1 MDSISYSLG
10 IVLAANLK
18 NQGFSD
24 INTEELAQGFA
35 DSPSG
40 EGKLTVEDADAKIR
54 EMMMKVQEEKS
65 ISCTIEE
72 GGLVLFSSRTP
83 HASFPNKSNKNRPA
97 YLCQYSSEPIIPP
110 PGSNKKF
117 RAELI

>member
-35 DSPSG
+35 DSLSG
-40 EGKLTVEDADAKIR
+40 EGKLTVEDAD
-54 EMMMKVQEEKS
+54 EKS
-65 ISCTIEE
+65 E
-72 GGLVLFSSRTP
+72 
-83 HASFPNKSNKNRPA
+83 K
-97 YLCQYSSEPIIPP
+97 
-110 PGSNKKF
+110 
-117 RAELI
+117 

>member
-35 DSPSG
+35 EFKYVDFWNFHQ
-40 EGKLTVEDADAKIR
+40 LYDIY
-54 EMMMKVQEEKS
+54 
-65 ISCTIEE
+65 
-72 GGLVLFSSRTP
+72 
-83 HASFPNKSNKNRPA
+83 NKNRQNF
-97 YLCQYSSEPIIPP
+97 L
-110 PGSNKKF
+110 K
-117 RAELI
+117 L